1 MNEDTFEIIELDDKE
16 YAIVKKIKINEKNY
30 FLLNEIK
37 EEKLEENTIVLEEK
51 EGYLYSIEDEQEKF
65 SIMKYILNEIKSVEE

>member
-1 MNEDTFEIIELDDKE
+1 MNEDTFKIIELDDKE